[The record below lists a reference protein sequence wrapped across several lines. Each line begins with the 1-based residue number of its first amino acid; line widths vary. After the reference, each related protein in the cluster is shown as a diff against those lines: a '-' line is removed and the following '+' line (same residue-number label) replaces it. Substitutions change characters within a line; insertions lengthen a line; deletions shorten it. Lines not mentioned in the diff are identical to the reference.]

1 MPNSSSL
8 IIAEVEEMNDR
19 FLVAVKELDA
29 LLIHNWIMDPDRRP
43 HLKSEHI
50 QSALFD
56 LAGLKEPTVVEAERF
71 RDQAVHVILDKCKP
85 DLECLDAELK
95 ATPLILAALC
105 GREDIT
111 KLLIDAGANLQA
123 KDGIHERTALSWAA
137 RNDFI
142 KTSALLLTA
151 LDERKDRKS
160 IQSKD
165 KYGHTA
171 VDLAKQKGHE
181 HIAQLIESQS
191 TRPNAS

>member
-1 MPNSSSL
+1 
-8 IIAEVEEMNDR
+8 MNDR

-29 LLIHNWIMDPDRRP
+29 LLIHNWITDPGRRP

-56 LAGLKEPTVVEAERF
+56 LAGLKEPTKVGAERF
-71 RDQAVHVILDKCKP
+71 RDQAVYVILDECKP
-85 DLECLDAELK
+85 DIECLDAELK

-105 GREDIT
+105 GRENIT

-123 KDGIHERTALSWAA
+123 KDGIFERTALSWAA

-142 KTSALLLTA
+142 KTFELLLTA
-151 LDERKDRKS
+151 LDERKDRKT

-165 KYGHTA
+165 RYGHTA
-171 VDLAKQKGHE
+171 FDLAKQKGHE
-181 HIAQLIESQS
+181 RIARLIGPRS